1 MDERAPPGSAA
12 FQCRSGRVTTKR
24 AYLLMPLWANGH
36 KDSFLAQASRKT
48 ASKLALLA
56 LGNAGGADGAAS
68 EPSAARQ
75 TNEVSPKGERS
86 ESMPRSQ
93 GLPGV

>member
-1 MDERAPPGSAA
+1 
-12 FQCRSGRVTTKR
+12 
-24 AYLLMPLWANGH
+24 MPLWANGH

-93 GLPGV
+93 GLPGASIKHLDIWEGARLQAGHS